1 MSILAG
7 LETLARPT
15 GTPAERFRSHF
26 AETQRVFLCST
37 SKTAPMLWAY
47 DDDVTAHEFIQPH
60 PNACRALII
69 DIDHEFALSYIND
82 LPQAAHPHA
91 IVLTTKGLQAFWL
104 IETVPTTREA
114 RREPIHFA
122 QDVAERLRQAVNG
135 DPAVNPLHPVKC
147 RNPLY
152 EGADIHYMADCP
164 PYSLKDLNK
173 AVRGFLSAR
182 ERQETRQN
190 TKTAKRPVV
199 AGDMAEGGR
208 NQGIFDAIRHVAYRG
223 GDFETLAYEL
233 AAQCDPPLPASEVA
247 GIVRSLAKFMATKYK
262 PQEHKHAEG
271 EPLPPQVREF
281 LSEIGRKG
289 GSVNSEKQQ
298 AQQKA
303 FIAAGTV
310 VRSAQA
316 IGRRAQIQALKESGL
331 TQAKIAQ
338 QLGVSI
344 KTVKRAWN
352 QGDITGA

>member
-104 IETVPTTREA
+104 IETVLTTREA

-247 GIVRSLAKFMATKYK
+247 GIVRSVAKFMATKYK

-281 LSEIGRKG
+281 LSDIGRKG
-289 GSVNSEKQQ
+289 RAVNSEKQQ

>member
-26 AETQRVFLCST
+26 TETQRVFLCST
-37 SKTAPMLWAY
+37 SKTAPMVWAY

-60 PNACRALII
+60 PNACRALVI
-69 DIDHEFALSYIND
+69 DIDHEFALGYIND
-82 LPQAAHPHA
+82 LPQSARPHA

-114 RREPIHFA
+114 RREPIRFA
-122 QDVAERLRQAVNG
+122 QDVAERLRQAVSG

-173 AVRGFLSAR
+173 AVRGFLSTR
-182 ERQETRQN
+182 ESQETGQT
-190 TKTAKRPVV
+190 TKAAKRPVV

-223 GDFETLAYEL
+223 GDYETLAYEL
-233 AAQCDPPLPASEVA
+233 AAQCDPPLPESEVA
-247 GIVRSLAKFMATKYK
+247 GIVRSVAKFMATKYK
-262 PQEHKHAEG
+262 PQEHKRAEG

-289 GSVNSEKQQ
+289 RAVNSEKQQ
-298 AQQKA
+298 AQQEA

-310 VRSAQA
+310 VRRAQA
-316 IGRRAQIQALKESGL
+316 IGRKAQIQALKEAGYK
-331 TQAKIAQ
+331 QREVAEKMGI
-338 QLGVSI
+338 SI
-344 KTVKRAWN
+344 ETVKRGWRA
-352 QGDITGA
+352 T

>member
-37 SKTAPMLWAY
+37 SKTAPMVWAY

-69 DIDHEFALSYIND
+69 DVDHEFALGYIND
-82 LPQAAHPHA
+82 LPQSARPHA

-114 RREPIHFA
+114 RREPIRFA
-122 QDVAERLRQAVNG
+122 QDVAERLRQAVSG

-173 AVRGFLSAR
+173 AVRGFLSTR
-182 ERQETRQN
+182 ESQETDQI

-223 GDFETLAYEL
+223 GDYETLAYEL
-233 AAQCDPPLPASEVA
+233 AAQCDPPLPEAEVA
-247 GIVRSLAKFMATKYK
+247 GIVRSIAKFMATKYK
-262 PQEHKHAEG
+262 PQEHKRAEG
-271 EPLPPQVREF
+271 EPLPPQLREF

-289 GSVNSEKQQ
+289 RAVNSEKQQ
-298 AQQKA
+298 AQQEA

-310 VRSAQA
+310 VRRAQA
-316 IGRRAQIQALKESGL
+316 IGRKAQIQALKEAGYK
-331 TQAKIAQ
+331 QREVAEKMGI
-338 QLGVSI
+338 SI
-344 KTVKRAWN
+344 ETVKRGWRA
-352 QGDITGA
+352 T

>member
-7 LETLARPT
+7 LETLT
-15 GTPAERFRSHF
+15 TPKSTQADVFRSHF

-37 SKTAPMLWAY
+37 SKTAPMVWAY
-47 DDDVTAHEFIQPH
+47 DDDVRAHEFIQPH

-104 IETVPTTREA
+104 IETVLTTREA

-247 GIVRSLAKFMATKYK
+247 GIVRSVAKFMATKYK

-281 LSEIGRKG
+281 LSDIGRKG
-289 GSVNSEKQQ
+289 RAVNSEKQQ